1 MVALTDTEEESE
13 PKAEHDEIGENAAED
28 KQAAGAEHEGRR
40 PAAFAAV
47 EAGGDEGPDLI
58 ENPGSGEED
67 GAQNG
72 KLEPDDVEGLHGL
85 DLDEVLFLITERF
98 EGANGRLAD
107 EIPKLVGVKEAEPE
121 SDGHAHQGTDDA
133 GAQFFQVFEER
144 HAEHAVVL
152 IVATTTGWGR
162 RWRRSL
168 AAATRPARTG
178 SYGLHGDG
186 RRRSGGLGRGIVRI
200 SILVAVEGV
209 GRLDRRLGRHR
220 LERREIRLQC
230 IRHPRWHT
238 SGWRRVPGRGAGRP
252 LLLFGWIHALSVM
265 FGRG

>member
-85 DLDEVLFLITERF
+85 DLDEVQILITEPHRTM
-98 EGANGRLAD
+98 R
-107 EIPKLVGVKEAEPE
+107 P
-121 SDGHAHQGTDDA
+121 
-133 GAQFFQVFEER
+133 
-144 HAEHAVVL
+144 
-152 IVATTTGWGR
+152 IVH
-162 RWRRSL
+162 RW
-168 AAATRPARTG
+168 
-178 SYGLHGDG
+178 
-186 RRRSGGLGRGIVRI
+186 
-200 SILVAVEGV
+200 
-209 GRLDRRLGRHR
+209 
-220 LERREIRLQC
+220 
-230 IRHPRWHT
+230 
-238 SGWRRVPGRGAGRP
+238 
-252 LLLFGWIHALSVM
+252 
-265 FGRG
+265 

>member
-121 SDGHAHQGTDDA
+121 SDGHAHQGADDA
-133 GAQFFQVFEER
+133 GATLFEMLEEQ
-144 HAEHAVVL
+144 HAEQPFVALVV
-152 IVATTTGWGR
+152 APPAGWGR
-162 RWRRSL
+162 RRGRSL
-168 AAATRPARTG
+168 AAATQPARTG
-178 SYGLHGDG
+178 SYGLDGDG
-186 RRRSGGLGRGIVRI
+186 RQRRSRRRG
-200 SILVAVEGV
+200 
-209 GRLDRRLGRHR
+209 
-220 LERREIRLQC
+220 
-230 IRHPRWHT
+230 
-238 SGWRRVPGRGAGRP
+238 
-252 LLLFGWIHALSVM
+252 
-265 FGRG
+265 